1 MSRHDF
7 EALLRPLLSPRVPDT
22 AGNAAARDYISSL
35 LAELGWDVALDTF
48 TQDTA
53 VGEVTFSN
61 IVATRNAASPRRLV
75 LAAHYDSKMTPE
87 GFIGATDSAVPCA
100 MLLHLARTMDSLLP
114 APDTDPELTL
124 QLIFFDGEE
133 AFISWTATDSLYGSR
148 HLASAWA
155 TTEYTY
161 SGSRWCQAAP
171 ASMIDR
177 IDGFLL
183 LDLLGAASPQLG
195 RYTDFNTD
203 IYDFA
208 ASVEAVVQLQT
219 GGDTGPVFTKVDK
232 PWMVQDDQ
240 VPFHE
245 AGVRNIL
252 HMIPSPFPSVWH
264 KLSDNFEAL
273 DMGTIEYLNKIVRVI
288 VYGYLNS

>member
-1 MSRHDF
+1 MVSRYDF
-7 EALLRPLLSPRVPDT
+7 EALLRPLLTPRVPDT

-124 QLIFFDGEE
+124 QLIFFDGLT
-133 AFISWTATDSLYGSR
+133 FRLYILYCSV
-148 HLASAWA
+148 LS
-155 TTEYTY
+155 
-161 SGSRWCQAAP
+161 SV
-171 ASMIDR
+171 
-177 IDGFLL
+177 FL
-183 LDLLGAASPQLG
+183 
-195 RYTDFNTD
+195 FNL
-203 IYDFA
+203 
-208 ASVEAVVQLQT
+208 VEC
-219 GGDTGPVFTKVDK
+219 GN
-232 PWMVQDDQ
+232 
-240 VPFHE
+240 H
-245 AGVRNIL
+245 
-252 HMIPSPFPSVWH
+252 S
-264 KLSDNFEAL
+264 
-273 DMGTIEYLNKIVRVI
+273 
-288 VYGYLNS
+288 

>member
-1 MSRHDF
+1 MVSRYDF
-7 EALLRPLLSPRVPDT
+7 ESLLRPLLTPRVPDT

-124 QLIFFDGEE
+124 QLIFFDGLT
-133 AFISWTATDSLYGSR
+133 FRLYILYCSVLSSVFLFSL
-148 HLASAWA
+148 
-155 TTEYTY
+155 
-161 SGSRWCQAAP
+161 
-171 ASMIDR
+171 
-177 IDGFLL
+177 
-183 LDLLGAASPQLG
+183 
-195 RYTDFNTD
+195 
-203 IYDFA
+203 
-208 ASVEAVVQLQT
+208 VEATPNQLE
-219 GGDTGPVFTKVDK
+219 KL
-232 PWMVQDDQ
+232 
-240 VPFHE
+240 E
-245 AGVRNIL
+245 AA
-252 HMIPSPFPSVWH
+252 
-264 KLSDNFEAL
+264 KAA
-273 DMGTIEYLNKIVRVI
+273 
-288 VYGYLNS
+288 